1 MASSQQQPN
10 RTVWFGKPD
19 HPVSPRSVQKR
30 TLKTIVL
37 GTALSPRW
45 CPPGLT
51 PNQRR
56 RIQQLR
62 VQKSREEAI
71 EKERDEHFNTIRP
84 MFSTKQEWRVKEK
97 ASTPTLTA
105 SDDDMDLLDGDRSLL
120 IKDKSPPPTGMDI
133 NMVFALPTEFRGAE
147 EEVAQMCL
155 DPKVA
160 MFKKLEESSQHLK
173 PSYIRG
179 HIDGSPTSRMLVDG
193 GATVNLM
200 LNFVFKKLGREDDE
214 LVKTNLM
221 LNSVGRGYN
230 GG

>member
-1 MASSQQQPN
+1 
-10 RTVWFGKPD
+10 
-19 HPVSPRSVQKR
+19 
-30 TLKTIVL
+30 
-37 GTALSPRW
+37 
-45 CPPGLT
+45 
-51 PNQRR
+51 
-56 RIQQLR
+56 
-62 VQKSREEAI
+62 
-71 EKERDEHFNTIRP
+71 
-84 MFSTKQEWRVKEK
+84 
-97 ASTPTLTA
+97 
-105 SDDDMDLLDGDRSLL
+105 
-120 IKDKSPPPTGMDI
+120 MDI

-200 LNFVFKKLGREDDE
+200 LNFVFKKFGREDDE